1 MVVIGVWND
10 RSVRCPRLSNPVSKP
25 SIGGFCGGVLLIL
38 LAAFCPLAR
47 AADSQLASQPPSE
60 SLARSIA
67 ETALDFGLN
76 LTGPPTTAQRDYLAV
91 MFDAALRLDPKLPMG
106 LRAKFELAR
115 MSDDPQ
121 AMTQAIEAW
130 FNALPDHAG
139 LADRW
144 IDLKYE
150 DWHTS
155 EERERGLL
163 KLVANPTLADYV
175 KGLAY
180 VRMAQ
185 LAAERVDDDRCTE
198 CLDRAFSFMSDHP
211 DAVMARFNRL
221 SPEMP
226 ANERLKAALHLLS
239 LNPVHVEAAWEA
251 ALALQDV
258 GLAERAAPFFDH
270 ARQVYRIVRPSALI
284 PAAYHVHLA
293 ENYLARGRLPAAIA
307 SLRAALSLD
316 PRQVDTAFLLMW
328 SLEEA
333 ELLGAVEQLSTTL
346 AERFA
351 RIHDPARWPV
361 EEVLHAAWYHI
372 LIDPQPERALMLA
385 KSAQQRVPQDVRAT
399 RILGFAQ
406 AAGGDL
412 ELATQTL
419 SKIAQRDIY
428 AGVWLAEQALQ
439 ANDLKAAGRWFEP
452 FEQRYPVGELGQR
465 VNALRSVLAPPP
477 PPETKPEPVTAD
489 PNQPA
494 SADAEAVSQSV
505 EPLLTK
511 TQQAAIEILAKF
523 NMDRLRFYQDPGAF
537 ITFNVR
543 FADPTRAPSEPW
555 WVEITISNRSEA
567 AFAIGPDGAFNPIV
581 SLSVELTTDVLQS
594 FPNLRTV
601 TFDESHLLPPGE
613 TLRRWLRLD
622 IGPLHSL
629 LRRNP
634 RSLIRV
640 GLASVLDPTED
651 AGGGWVPGFTGQQLA
666 PVYLS
671 RAPFVPST
679 ESIDLL
685 IRQLQ
690 SDDRASQILALS
702 QMAALLGEQ
711 QRARMNPN
719 SPQPPPIPTDRLAT
733 AIRGALEADQAELRA
748 AALLALDACGLDSY
762 LFEAVQRC
770 EDHGQWVVRMLAL
783 RVLARQGEAAVGR
796 LRTIASDDADS
807 IVRRM
812 AAALHRQIAEKAS
825 TSQPLVPADE

>member
-1 MVVIGVWND
+1 M
-10 RSVRCPRLSNPVSKP
+10 SSP
-25 SIGGFCGGVLLIL
+25 SIWGYCGAALLIL
-38 LAAFCPLAR
+38 LASCPLTL
-47 AADSQLASQPPSE
+47 AADPQPTGRTGRPPSE

-76 LTGPPTTAQRDYLAV
+76 LTGPPTAAQRDYLTV
-91 MFDAALRLDPKLPMG
+91 MFDAAVRLDPNLPMG

-121 AMTQAIEAW
+121 AMTKAIEDW
-130 FNALPDHAG
+130 FKALPAHAG
-139 LADRW
+139 LAARW

-163 KLVANPTLADYV
+163 KLVANPSLAEYV

-185 LAAERVDDDRCTE
+185 LAAERVDDQRCTE
-198 CLDRAFSFMSDHP
+198 CLDRALSFMPDHP

-221 SPEMP
+221 NPKMP
-226 ANERLKAALHLLS
+226 ANERLKVALHLLS

-258 GLAERAAPFFDH
+258 GLAEQAAPYFDH

-284 PAAYHVHLA
+284 PATYHVHLG
-293 ENYLARGRLPAAIA
+293 ENYLARGRLSDAIA
-307 SLRAALSLD
+307 SLRSALSVD

-328 SLEEA
+328 SLEQA
-333 ELLGAVEQLSTTL
+333 ELHGAVEQLRTTL

-351 RIHDPARWPV
+351 RIHDPKRWPV
-361 EEVLHAAWYHI
+361 EELLHAAWYHI
-372 LIDPQPERALMLA
+372 LVDPQPERALMLA
-385 KSAQQRVPQDVRAT
+385 ESAHERDPQDARVT
-399 RILGFAQ
+399 RMMGFAQ

-412 ELATQTL
+412 ELATRTL
-419 SKIAQRDIY
+419 GKVAKDDIY
-428 AGVWLAEQALQ
+428 ASVWLAEQALQ
-439 ANDLKAAGRWFEP
+439 ANDLEAARRWIEP
-452 FEQRYPVGELGQR
+452 FQQRYPVGELGQR
-465 VNALRSVLAPPP
+465 LTAIRTALAPPP
-477 PPETKPEPVTAD
+477 EPEAQPEPTQAD

-494 SADAEAVSQSV
+494 PADAEPDAQPA
-505 EPLLTK
+505 EPLLNEI
-511 TQQAAIEILAKF
+511 QQSAMEILAKF
-523 NMDRLRFYQDPGAF
+523 NMDRLQFHKDPSKF

-555 WVEITISNRSEA
+555 WVEITICNHSDA

-601 TFDESHLLPPGE
+601 TFDETRLLGPNQ
-613 TLRRWLRLD
+613 TLSRWLRLD
-622 IGPLHSL
+622 IGPLRSL

-640 GLASVLDPTED
+640 GLTSVLDPAED
-651 AGGGWVPGFTGQQLA
+651 ASGDWVPGFTGQKLD

-685 IRQLQ
+685 IRQVQ
-690 SDDRASQILALS
+690 SDDRSSQNLALS

-711 QRARMNPN
+711 QRARMNPDTM
-719 SPQPPPIPTDRLAT
+719 QPPPIPIDRLAT
-733 AIRGALEADQAELRA
+733 AIRGALESDQAELRA
-748 AALLALDACGLDSY
+748 AALLALDACGLDAY
-762 LFEAVQRC
+762 LFEGVRRC
-770 EDHGQWVVRMLAL
+770 EEHEQWAVRMLAL
-783 RVLARQGEAAVGR
+783 RVLARQGEAASSR
-796 LRTIASDDADS
+796 LRSVASDDADS
-807 IVRRM
+807 SVRRM
-812 AAALHRQIAEKAS
+812 AAALHRQIAEKVS
-825 TSQPLVPADE
+825 PSQPSTPADE